1 MVRVRVLPNEGRNK
15 NESQRRCACTLV
27 KKNSGDKLLSSG
39 TSRTLS
45 PGSSWP
51 LPLGSDPSRM
61 NWKPS
66 KRTLDELRQALEQ
79 QVQGDVLVV
88 DAGGSLRCAML
99 GDQLATIAVDNGW
112 SGIVMYGCIRD
123 SADISN
129 MPVGVKALATHPA
142 KSKKQGAGE
151 KDIPVSFCG
160 VRFTPGVYLYADSD
174 GIVVSDSELMRH
186 D

>member
-1 MVRVRVLPNEGRNK
+1 MSQQQYKTADLYDEHGEDLAICDPGFRDFGGHTGFHGRIH
-15 NESQRRCACTLV
+15 TL
-27 KKNSGDKLLSSG
+27 KCFEDNSLV
-39 TSRTLS
+39 
-45 PGSSWP
+45 
-51 LPLGSDPSRM
+51 
-61 NWKPS
+61 
-66 KRTLDELRQALEQ
+66 RQALEQ

-123 SADISN
+123 SADIAN

-142 KSKKQGAGE
+142 KSKKQGVGE
-151 KDIPVSFCG
+151 KDISVSFCG
-160 VRFTPGVYLYADSD
+160 VLFTPGAYLYADSD
-174 GIVVSDSELMRH
+174 GIVVSDSELMRP